1 MEVTSTEAKL
11 PAQRRPTQ
19 IPKHIGDNI
28 LPNFP
33 IFNRLLYLA
42 GNRTSLAIND
52 VTYGH
57 TATYGELLSDV
68 LHLRNAIFRSL
79 DISSKSSLLRGDK
92 VSINLLA
99 PGGYE
104 FATAFLAT
112 VALGAVL
119 VPISTSV
126 PLEEAI
132 YFANTCQ
139 SVAILC
145 ASKYADFG
153 QTLAKKV
160 HATRNPNFISMS
172 IRPEIRKPLIPHT
185 DIVISSDHFLDY
197 SGPGLAIFTSGT
209 SGPPKCAVKRRSFID
224 MNAKAI
230 ADWYGLQETDVVL
243 HTLPVHHATGIGIT
257 FMPFLLAGATIEFQS
272 SGFDAAQV
280 WDRWRKG
287 GLTVFSGVPTMYMRL
302 IRHFEEVISKSPE
315 VHSYVQAASAFRLM
329 MCGTSALPF
338 SLQMKW
344 SKLLNGKRILERY
357 GATEFS
363 SVFSVKPGDSQ
374 NPDGSVG
381 KAFFGLEVKL
391 SNGDEGEILVKSP
404 HMFTE
409 YMYDPKATAAAF
421 TSDGF
426 FKTGD
431 IARME
436 GDYYFILGRAS
447 IDIIKSGGYKI
458 SALDIE
464 REVLNLPY
472 ISEVM
477 VVGVEDQEYGQRVAA
492 AIVLRDNTPLTLEKL
507 RLDLR
512 ERLAGYKMPTILR
525 VVSALPKSSTGKV
538 VKRLLKQELFPPA
551 GHPEI
556 QTWTFRRSKV

>member
-1 MEVTSTEAKL
+1 MNSISTYAETPVPASTKL
-11 PAQRRPTQ
+11 PQ
-19 IPKHIGDNI
+19 HIGENI

-33 IFNRLLYLA
+33 IFSRLLYLA
-42 GNRTSLAIND
+42 GNRSSLAIND

-57 TATYGELLSDV
+57 QATYGQLLSDV
-68 LHLRNAIFRSL
+68 LHLRNAIFHRL
-79 DISSKSSLLRGDK
+79 DADTQAKLLRGDR
-92 VSINLLA
+92 VCINLLA

-119 VPISTSV
+119 VPISTAV
-126 PLEEAI
+126 PLEEAL

-139 SVAILC
+139 SVALLC
-145 ASKYADFG
+145 SSKYAEFG
-153 QTLAKKV
+153 QRLAQTI
-160 HATRNPNFISMS
+160 HTTRDPSFVSLS
-172 IRPEIRKPLIPHT
+172 IRPEICKKLIPH
-185 DIVISSDHFLDY
+185 DRIVVSSDHYLDY
-197 SGPGLAIFTSGT
+197 NGDGLAIFTSGT

-230 ADWYGLQETDVVL
+230 ADWYGLKEDDVVL

-272 SGFDAAQV
+272 SGFNAAEI

-302 IRHFEEVISKSPE
+302 MRHFEEVLSKGPQAR
-315 VHSYVQAASAFRLM
+315 SYVQAASAFRLM

-363 SVFSVKPGDSQ
+363 SVFSVRPGDSE

-381 KAFFGLEVKL
+381 KVFFGLEVKL

-409 YMYDPKATAAAF
+409 YMYDSEATAAAF
-421 TSDGF
+421 TPNGF
-426 FKTGD
+426 YRTGD
-431 IARME
+431 IARKE

-464 REVLNLPY
+464 REILNMPY

-477 VVGVEDQEYGQRVAA
+477 VVGAEDEEFGQRVAA
-492 AIVLRDNTPLTLEKL
+492 AIVLRDGVPPLTLEKL
-507 RLDLR
+507 RMDLR

-525 VVSALPKSSTGKV
+525 VVSELPKSSTGKV
-538 VKRLLKQELFPPA
+538 VKRLLKKELFPTG
-551 GHPEI
+551 GHPGI
-556 QTWTFRRSKV
+556 QTWAFRRSKV